1 MALIQA
7 TRPQFRVIMAVT
19 FGNILEWF
27 EIYLYA
33 YWAPY
38 LSRVFFDFHSDLANL
53 ISMFVIFGAGFLAR
67 PFGAIFF
74 GRLGDRIGRRR
85 AFTLS
90 ITLLTIPTFL
100 IGFLPTYAQVGV
112 LSPILLAI
120 MRILQSFPSAGE
132 APGAF
137 CYLYE
142 YADASNKKFMTSWGA
157 YGNQVG
163 AILAVVE
170 CFLMKKFMPESFL
183 LTWGWRIS
191 FWTGGLLGLFG
202 IYLRHQLDETPSFKK
217 VQELHEIA
225 KSTLTRVLN
234 SQWRNI
240 LLGTGFGVIDAATF
254 YLVASYIPAYFNEA
268 LGLGAW
274 ADVSVTLF
282 ILILTTVLL
291 PVFGRLGDRYNAK
304 NMMIASTLMIIG
316 LLYPMYVTINHTNLF
331 WIGLIGVLFL
341 IPITCI
347 IALLPYFLTNLFT
360 TTCRFTCV
368 GVSLNLADGIIGGFT
383 PAIALMLFH
392 MTGNQAAFCWYILVC
407 ALISLVSY
415 FYIKE

>member
-1 MALIQA
+1 MALIEA
-7 TRPQFRVIMAVT
+7 TRAQFRVIMAVT

-38 LSRVFFDFHSDLANL
+38 LSDVFFGFRSGLANL

-67 PFGAIFF
+67 PFGAVFF
-74 GRLGDRIGRRR
+74 GRLGDKIGRKR

-112 LSPILLAI
+112 FSPILLGILRI
-120 MRILQSFPSAGE
+120 MQSFPSAGE

-142 YADASNKKFMTSWGA
+142 YADRTNKKYMTSWGA

-163 AILAVVE
+163 AILGVLE

-217 VQELHEIA
+217 VKELHEITQ
-225 KSTLTRVLN
+225 STLTRVLRGH
-234 SQWRNI
+234 WRKI
-240 LLGTGFGVIDAATF
+240 LLGTGFGVVDAATF
-254 YLVASYIPAYFNEA
+254 YLIASYIPTYFNQT
-268 LGLGAW
+268 LGLNSWEDFA
-274 ADVSVTLF
+274 VTLVV
-282 ILILTTVLL
+282 LSLTTVLL

-304 NMMIASTLMIIG
+304 RMLIASTVMIIG
-316 LLYPMYVTINHTNLF
+316 LLYPMYIIINHLSLF
-331 WIGLIGVLFL
+331 WIGCIGVLFL

-347 IALLPYFLTNLFT
+347 IALLPYFLTSLFT
-360 TTCRFTCV
+360 TSNRFTCV
-368 GVSLNLADGIIGGFT
+368 GVSLNLADGIVGGFT
-383 PAIALMLFH
+383 PAIALLLFH
-392 MTGNQAAFCWYILVC
+392 LTGNQAVFCWYILVC
-407 ALISLVSY
+407 AVVSLISYLR
-415 FYIKE
+415 IRD